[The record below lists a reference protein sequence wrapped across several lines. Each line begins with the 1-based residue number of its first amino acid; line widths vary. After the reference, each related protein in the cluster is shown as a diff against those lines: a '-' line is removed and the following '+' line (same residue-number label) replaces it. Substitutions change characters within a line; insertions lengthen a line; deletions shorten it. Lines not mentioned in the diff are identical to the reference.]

1 MSLLKEDYHKRIIV
15 HEHFYLKDEFKLG
28 GIHLD
33 QADEAEA
40 PKGYKGKV
48 SRACNDLAKLKD
60 LKKRADYVFLRNIF
74 DSIEYRDRGEVSTFT
89 MQQLED
95 AARQG
100 LIDKHVYA
108 MGGMTLNNLNIARE
122 LGFGGVVICGD
133 LWNRFDIQSEK
144 DFSGLINYFEKLRK
158 AVE

>member
-1 MSLLKEDYHKRIIV
+1 MTKSTFFVEEDKIISTLFENGLERLHLYKPGSSPIFSERLLSLLKEDYHKRIIV

-89 MQQLED
+89 MQQTWKMQP
-95 AARQG
+95 A
-100 LIDKHVYA
+100 
-108 MGGMTLNNLNIARE
+108 
-122 LGFGGVVICGD
+122 
-133 LWNRFDIQSEK
+133 K
-144 DFSGLINYFEKLRK
+144 DSSTSMCMPW
-158 AVE
+158 AV